1 MARNVTRPCLKIV
14 QGVEF
19 LGLSTKQHRIIDLYF
34 FVTFGT
40 ILLFQTQKA
49 AT

>member
-19 LGLSTKQHRIIDLYF
+19 LGLSTKQHLIIDLYF

-40 ILLFQTQKA
+40 ILLFQTQGA